1 MKKKFFILSS
11 LIFAF
16 LFFTSTMVFAANDT
30 MNAIGDGA
38 RNVVNG
44 AENLVTKGVDA
55 TKNTVNDVSKGIG
68 DTMNSEKNA
77 TQNTTQNA
85 TRNNSNNYSTQRTA
99 TRTTANNGMFA
110 GMNAMTWSWI
120 IMGIL
125 GIAIVALVWAYGM
138 QYDKEHKEEHSNIN
152 E

>member
-1 MKKKFFILSS
+1 MKKKFYILSS

-16 LFFTSTMVFAANDT
+16 LFFTSTMAFAADNT

-44 AENLVTKGVDA
+44 AENLVTKGIDA

-77 TQNTTQNA
+77 T
-85 TRNNSNNYSTQRTA
+85 RNNSNNYITQRTA
-99 TRTTANNGMFA
+99 TRTTANNGM
-110 GMNAMTWSWI
+110 
-120 IMGIL
+120 L

>member
-16 LFFTSTMVFAANDT
+16 LFFTSTMAFEADNT
-30 MNAIGDGA
+30 MNAIGEGA

-77 TQNTTQNA
+77 T
-85 TRNNSNNYSTQRTA
+85 RNNSNNYITQRTA
-99 TRTTANNGMFA
+99 TRTTANNGMFT

>member
-16 LFFTSTMVFAANDT
+16 LFFTSTMAFAADNT
-30 MNAIGDGA
+30 MNAIGEGA

-77 TQNTTQNA
+77 T
-85 TRNNSNNYSTQRTA
+85 RNNSNNYITQRTA

>member
-11 LIFAF
+11 LIFAL
-16 LFFTSTMVFAANDT
+16 LFFTSTMAFAADNT

-55 TKNTVNDVSKGIG
+55 TKNTINDVSKGIG
-68 DTMNSEKNA
+68 DTMDSEKNA
-77 TQNTTQNA
+77 TQNA

-120 IMGIL
+120 IIGIL

>member
-1 MKKKFFILSS
+1 MKKKFFILST
-11 LIFAF
+11 LIFSF
-16 LFFTSTMVFAANDT
+16 LFFTSTATLAADNT
-30 MNAIGDGA
+30 MNVIGDGA

-55 TKNTVNDVSKGIG
+55 TKNTVNDISKGVG
-68 DTMNSEKNA
+68 DTMNSEK
-77 TQNTTQNA
+77 NTTQNA

-125 GIAIVALVWAYGM
+125 GIAIIALVWTYGM
-138 QYDKEHKEEHSNIN
+138 QYDKERKEEHSNIN

>member
-16 LFFTSTMVFAANDT
+16 LFFTSTMAFAADNT

-77 TQNTTQNA
+77 T
-85 TRNNSNNYSTQRTA
+85 RNNSNNYSTQRTA

-120 IMGIL
+120 IIGIL
-125 GIAIVALVWAYGM
+125 GIAIVALVWTYGM

>member
-16 LFFTSTMVFAANDT
+16 LFFTSTMAFAADNT

-44 AENLVTKGVDA
+44 AENLVTKGIDA

-77 TQNTTQNA
+77 T
-85 TRNNSNNYSTQRTA
+85 RNNSNNYITQRTA

-125 GIAIVALVWAYGM
+125 GIAIIALVWAYGM
-138 QYDKEHKEEHSNIN
+138 QYDKERKEEHSNIN

>member
-16 LFFTSTMVFAANDT
+16 LFFTSTMAFAADNT
-30 MNAIGDGA
+30 MNAIGEGA

-44 AENLVTKGVDA
+44 AENLVTKGIDA

-77 TQNTTQNA
+77 T
-85 TRNNSNNYSTQRTA
+85 NNSNNYITQRTA

>member
-16 LFFTSTMVFAANDT
+16 LFFTSTMAFAADNT

-44 AENLVTKGVDA
+44 VENLVTKGVDA

-125 GIAIVALVWAYGM
+125 GIAIVALVWTYGM

>member
-1 MKKKFFILSS
+1 MQGGNHEKEIFILSS

-16 LFFTSTMVFAANDT
+16 LFFTSTMAFAADNT

-68 DTMNSEKNA
+68 DTMNSEKM
-77 TQNTTQNA
+77 QQETTV
-85 TRNNSNNYSTQRTA
+85 TITA
-99 TRTTANNGMFA
+99 
-110 GMNAMTWSWI
+110 
-120 IMGIL
+120 L
-125 GIAIVALVWAYGM
+125 
-138 QYDKEHKEEHSNIN
+138 KELLQEQLPTMECLL

>member
-1 MKKKFFILSS
+1 
-11 LIFAF
+11 
-16 LFFTSTMVFAANDT
+16 
-30 MNAIGDGA
+30 MNVIGDGA

-55 TKNTVNDVSKGIG
+55 TKNTVNDISKGVG
-68 DTMNSEKNA
+68 DTMNSEK
-77 TQNTTQNA
+77 NTTQNA

-125 GIAIVALVWAYGM
+125 GIAIVWTYGM
-138 QYDKEHKEEHSNIN
+138 QYDKERKEEHSNIN